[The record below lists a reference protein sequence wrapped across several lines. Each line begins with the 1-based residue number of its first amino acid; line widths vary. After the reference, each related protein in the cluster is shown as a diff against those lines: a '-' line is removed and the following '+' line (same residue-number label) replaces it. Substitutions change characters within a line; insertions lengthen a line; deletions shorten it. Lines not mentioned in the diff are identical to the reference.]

1 MTNAEEAD
9 KAPKVPG
16 AVERPVLPRAMSGRV
31 QSARAALWWERA
43 WPPLWPPVG
52 VLGAYSTLALLGLFD
67 TWDLLPAWSA
77 LLTTLGTAGYLAF
90 RNRDWLAKPSR
101 EEGLRRLEEMN
112 NLPHRPLS
120 TYEDQAA
127 AGTGSDQLWA
137 AHRQWLRDRIK
148 ALRAKWPS
156 PGLAA
161 HDPYAL
167 RGALVVCLVAAFAIA
182 GPLSADRL
190 AQGFFPGF
198 TSAGSLGQVDAWITP
213 PEYTGR
219 PPVFL
224 QQTANNI
231 LEVPEGSEI
240 TAHVFGGSRP
250 KISLGTGPLSV
261 KASTEK
267 GETAYET
274 NAIVETDAVLSIT
287 QSGRDQGTWSLT
299 VTPDNAPLVTLVE
312 ASTTRRQTLKLMYEV
327 ADDYGVT
334 DLTMDLAVDPIFVL
348 EDKWIFQLGDD
359 TFQRHGFSPLMDGF
373 VAEKVQTIIDLPLP
387 GIRPT
392 EAANTIYKDLLS
404 HPWAGL
410 PVMLTLK
417 ASDDAAQEATSRT
430 VTMTLPAR
438 RFTKPL
444 AAAIVE
450 QRQRL
455 AMSPRNRGSVAG
467 FLNAFA
473 IDADAH
479 IDDSSVYLGLRAAYW
494 RLVNAKRPGDL
505 TGVSKLLWDMALYI
519 EDGNLSLAERDLR
532 AAREALAEALAENA
546 SPNEIERLMQELKQA
561 LAAYLDELSE
571 RSIVDVD
578 PELQPPGD
586 GQMMDRADLEKMLDA
601 IGDLAKTGARDQAQD
616 LLAQLDEILENLNT
630 DEPQPQSDEES
641 ELAGVIGEIGE
652 IIDQQRI
659 LMDETF
665 QHGQSVAAGE
675 EGEES
680 DEAGVGDSNEE
691 SDLEILQRDQDSLN
705 QVLLGVLKKLTDNGQ
720 QVPSEL
726 EQALRS
732 MERSGD
738 RLSQGR
744 PDAAA
749 GAQGNAIDQLQSG
762 AQALADALLK
772 GMETGTAQ
780 SGGEPRGGQTDPLG
794 RSSSSGNADGSGPKG
809 VLDEFD
815 LQRARQILDELR
827 KRAADL
833 GRPEQELEYLE
844 RLLRRF

>member
-16 AVERPVLPRAMSGRV
+16 AAESPVLPRAMSGRV

-43 WPPLWPPVG
+43 WPTLWPPVG
-52 VLGAYSTLALLGLFD
+52 VLGAYSTLALIGLFD

-77 LLTTLGTAGYLAF
+77 LLATLGTAGYLAF

-137 AHRQWLRDRIK
+137 AHRQWLRDRIQ

-156 PGLAA
+156 PGLAS

-213 PEYTGR
+213 PEYTDR

-224 QQTANNI
+224 QQTTNNI

-250 KISLGTGPLSV
+250 QISLGTSPLSI

-274 NAIVETDAVLSIT
+274 SAIVETDAVFSIT
-287 QSGRDQGTWSLT
+287 QSGRDQGTWPLT
-299 VTPDNAPLVTLVE
+299 VIPDNAPLVTLIE
-312 ASTTRRQTLKLMYEV
+312 ASTTRRQTLKLTYEV
-327 ADDYGVT
+327 TDDYGVT
-334 DLTMDLAVDPIFVL
+334 DLTMDLALDPIFVL

-359 TFQRHGFSPLMDGF
+359 TFQRQGFSPLMDGF
-373 VAEKVQTIIDLPLP
+373 VAEKVATIIDLPLP

-392 EAANTIYKDLLS
+392 EATNTIYKDLLS

-410 PVMLTLK
+410 PVILTLK
-417 ASDDAAQEATSRT
+417 ASDDATQGATSHT

-438 RFTKPL
+438 RFTEPL

-467 FLNAFA
+467 FLNAFT
-473 IDADAH
+473 IDAEAH

-505 TGVSKLLWDMALYI
+505 TGVSKLLWDMALHI
-519 EDGNLSLAERDLR
+519 EDGNLSRAERDLR

-546 SPNEIERLMQELKQA
+546 SPNEIEQLMQDLKSA
-561 LAAYLDELSE
+561 LARYLDELSE
-571 RSIVDVD
+571 NAIAEID
-578 PELQPPGD
+578 PSLQPPGD
-586 GQMMDRADLEKMLDA
+586 NQMLERSDLEKMLDA
-601 IGDLAKTGARDQAQD
+601 IGELAKTGARDQAQE
-616 LLAQLDEILENLNT
+616 LLSQLDEILENLNT
-630 DEPQPQSDEES
+630 DQPEQTTEGES
-641 ELAGVIGEIGE
+641 QLSEAIGEMGD
-652 IIDQQRI
+652 IIDQQRS

-665 QHGQSVAAGE
+665 QHGQGATAGSDGSETGTQGQSGGPPTGELAEQQEGLRQRLE
-675 EGEES
+675 ELMGQLGE
-680 DEAGVGDSNEE
+680 
-691 SDLEILQRDQDSLN
+691 
-705 QVLLGVLKKLTDNGQ
+705 NGQ
-720 QVPSEL
+720 PIPGEL
-726 EQALRS
+726 EQAARS
-732 MERSGD
+732 MQRAED

-744 PDAAA
+744 PDTAT
-749 GAQGNAIDQLQSG
+749 GSQGQAIDQLRSG
-762 AQALADALLK
+762 AQALADAMLE
-772 GMETGTAQ
+772 GMGAGGQQ
-780 SGGEPRGGQTDPLG
+780 SGVNAGGDQTDPLG
-794 RSSSSGNADGSGPKG
+794 RPLTSNGTSNSDSVKFP
-809 VLDEFD
+809 DELD
-815 LQRARQILDELR
+815 LQRARQILNELR